1 MWCGSRQNNLSLKET
16 LGSALPFFVSERNPL
31 GLVNSFYSYKG
42 SPLPSLVSYDS
53 DQPPRSS
60 RNGFICTPLLYV
72 PTERNVS
79 QIKHSSEPR
88 AQRLA
93 ASGGRGGGGEG
104 GRESIYLALIS
115 SLLLPRDNEIIAWLS
130 SRSGSFPFPNGW
142 PFPFER
148 GWVPNRNSAWGRA
161 GGGTC
166 LSSASLPLRESG
178 PAFSAGSRA
187 CF

>member
-93 ASGGRGGGGEG
+93 ASGGRGGGAGGEG
-104 GRESIYLALIS
+104 GKVFI
-115 SLLLPRDNEIIAWLS
+115 SLLSAACCCREIMK
-130 SRSGSFPFPNGW
+130 
-142 PFPFER
+142 
-148 GWVPNRNSAWGRA
+148 
-161 GGGTC
+161 
-166 LSSASLPLRESG
+166 
-178 PAFSAGSRA
+178 
-187 CF
+187 